1 MKLPL
6 AIAIVCALA
15 GCTAGLQVVQR
26 FPDDVQTAL
35 ARDDMRRLE
44 TDRFIVY
51 YAARRA
57 READAFVRHA
67 GACAETLRAAAVI
80 HDGPWRDK
88 MVVAMPDAAFNN
100 AFVIPEAGGY
110 EHVAV
115 IPTFNTLDFTSEYGL
130 IPDPGF
136 IACHELVHYVNLEQ
150 IAGFW
155 RFFNTLFG
163 HLYTPQVGDDP
174 WFLEGLATHYE
185 AALQPGVGRPMW
197 PIFTGMFA
205 AGYAGQRVNGGDLSE
220 LGRLA
225 PVGHQYLVGSMF
237 VRFLTERYGEPA
249 IWRTIASQAGALTG
263 LLFARAF
270 KDGFGV
276 AFGDLLD
283 QFEAW
288 HEATFPVRDRPA
300 GQLRLVRL
308 GDDARYARGRD
319 GTEAWVAS
327 DVDAPDHLVVRAP
340 DGSTLA
346 DLSLVDVAP
355 PRTLVIADPLMV
367 SGLSVTAD
375 GREVWLTA
383 IDLGSTFQ
391 VTRLL
396 RWRRG
401 ERRLTEV
408 SEGLGPGA
416 TIDPT
421 GATYFFFD
429 VDGDRWNLAA
439 WDRATGARRT
449 LLDMAPGTYALAA
462 QVSRDGARLA
472 VDVWDGHAFVIW
484 VIDAATGR
492 RLDTRAGAGGT
503 PVWDA
508 SFTDDDRVMYLGEV
522 DHRFQVVV
530 DGQPVSDAPYAVLAP
545 RAAGGTIRMLNRDGW
560 AWTLDEI
567 ALPATAAPAPVEAA
581 VDAPVAVDAA
591 VNAPVP
597 AARPP
602 GMWDD
607 APFHA
612 WDHLFVPQLHSLTL
626 VTPSSSGAPLVG
638 AVIGGGDQLGIQRWA
653 IAGYGQYSP
662 SLTDHLHWGADAAY
676 LNNMLAPWQILAT
689 AGFVDWV
696 DPVDTGAGGTVAED
710 RRTRDL
716 SLSVSRTWR
725 GTLTTLA
732 SALYSDDFDHVA
744 GDPDVHNHIG
754 GGLLDASW
762 TFAESTPYTG
772 VRRGWFG
779 DASVAAY
786 PAALSTFRGDIYDTR
801 GELGAIIPLPFGSRH
816 VLFAELRGRALLAR
830 DDTGLLQLGGS
841 ANVLYSLSASSV
853 ATSPTFDAGR
863 FPGDFA
869 FIENLR
875 GYEDFA
881 ITTDR
886 AAIADVWWRYP
897 IIIDRGVAATL
908 WWLPATFVSELDL
921 ELFAS
926 GATDRTNDLHAA
938 VGGQITANLSLFRL
952 PLVLSY
958 QIARRL
964 RDDDALTHLFGVD
977 IPIEN
982 LIMARRPAR

>member
-1 MKLPL
+1 VRL
-6 AIAIVCALA
+6 AIGICGALLVA
-15 GCTAGLQVVQR
+15 GCTAGISVIQR

-44 TDRFIVY
+44 TERFIIY
-51 YAARRA
+51 YAAPRA
-57 READAFVRHA
+57 REAEAFVRHA
-67 GACAETLRAAAVI
+67 GACVDVLRDAAVI
-80 HDGPWRDK
+80 HDGPWHDK
-88 MVVAMPDAAFNN
+88 MVIAMPDAAFNN

-115 IPTFNTLDFTSEYGL
+115 IPTVNTLDFTSEYGL
-130 IPDPGF
+130 IPDPSF

-155 RFFNTLFG
+155 RYLDLIFG

-185 AALQPGVGRPMW
+185 AALQPGVGRPTW

-249 IWRTIASQAGALTG
+249 IWRTIASQASALTG
-263 LLFARAF
+263 LLFAPAF
-270 KDGFGV
+270 KAGFGV
-276 AFGDLLD
+276 SFGTLLD

-288 HEATFPVRDRPA
+288 HQQTFPARERPA
-300 GQLRLVRL
+300 GQRALARL

-327 DVDAPDHLVVRAP
+327 DVDAPDRLVVRAP
-340 DGSTLA
+340 DGVTLA
-346 DLSLVDVAP
+346 DISLVDIVP

-391 VTRLL
+391 VPRLL

-401 ERRLTEV
+401 ERRLTEL
-408 SEGLGPGA
+408 SDALGPGA
-416 TIDPT
+416 TIDPR
-421 GATYFFFD
+421 GSTYFFFD

-439 WDRATGARRT
+439 WDVARGTRRT

-462 QVSRDGARLA
+462 QISRDGARLA

-484 VIDAATGR
+484 IVDAATGR
-492 RLDTRAGAGGT
+492 RLDTRGGAGGT

-508 SFTDDDRVMYLGEV
+508 SLTDDDRVMYLGEV
-522 DHRFQVVV
+522 EQRFQVFV
-530 DGQPVSDAPYAVLAP
+530 DGQAVSDAPYAVLAP

-567 ALPATAAPAPVEAA
+567 ALPATEPAPAPPA
-581 VDAPVAVDAA
+581 DDPVAVAL
-591 VNAPVP
+591 APP
-597 AARPP
+597 SRPP
-602 GMWDD
+602 GLWQDE
-607 APFHA
+607 PFHA
-612 WDHLFVPQLHSLTL
+612 WDHLFVPQLHALTI
-626 VTPSSSGAPLVG
+626 VTPSTGTPHVG

-653 IAGYGQYSP
+653 IAGYGQYAP
-662 SLTDHLHWGADAAY
+662 SITDHVHWGADAAY

-696 DPVDTGAGGTVAED
+696 DPVAGVQAGTTVAEA

-716 SLSVSRTWR
+716 SLSISRTWR

-732 SALYSDDFDHVA
+732 SALYSDDFDQLPGESA
-744 GDPDVHNHIG
+744 VHDHIG

-762 TFAESTPYTG
+762 VFAESTPYTG
-772 VRRGWFG
+772 ARRGWFG

-801 GELGAIIPLPFGSRH
+801 GELGAIIPLPFGRRH

-853 ATSPTFDAGR
+853 ATTPTFDAGR
-863 FPGDFA
+863 FPADFA

-875 GYEDFA
+875 GYEDYA

-908 WWLPATFVSELDL
+908 WWLPATFLSELDL

-926 GATDRTNDLHAA
+926 GAMDRAGDLHAA
-938 VGGQITANLSLFRL
+938 GGGQITANLRLFRV
-952 PLVLSY
+952 PLRLSY
-958 QIARRL
+958 QIARRV
-964 RDDDALTHLFGVD
+964 RDDDALTHLFGLD
-977 IPIEN
+977 IPLED